1 MDTDSDSS
9 DFILPATTRNNRNT
23 SLPSSNLTKSPDT
36 ENADNKE
43 NLPLLLVQG
52 VEENEQDDCY
62 EEAPMSNLHTTTP
75 SNNSRPS
82 RRTTVKTKATP
93 QGQKPST
100 TADEKQSNSRR
111 KRDSKVLVESDSESQ
126 DDDDDSFS
134 SSDAE
139 SSTFEDSESSD
150 SSLNEDTLK
159 KQKARQESTKK
170 TPKGRETKVKV
181 EPKQK
186 KATKAK
192 TTKGVKSDNNNSKSN
207 IPVRSIRSGLS
218 SSSQAKLES
227 SRLLH
232 VRPIRAGLSKKS
244 PIPRLHSSFSNHSS
258 S

>member
-75 SNNSRPS
+75 SNNNSRPS
-82 RRTTVKTKATP
+82 RRTAVKTKATP

-100 TADEKQSNSRR
+100 TEDEKQSNSRR

-150 SSLNEDTLK
+150 CSLNENTLK

-192 TTKGVKSDNNNSKSN
+192 TTKGVKSDNNSKSN

-218 SSSQAKLES
+218 STSQAKLES

-244 PIPRLHSSFSNHSS
+244 PIPRLHSSF
-258 S
+258 